1 MRNAFRSTAALVS
14 LLLMA
19 QMTSA
24 DEFSPD
30 SIKSIMRKVA
40 RYSFQQYGGGTAAG
54 INRNWDGG
62 TIYTGIMGV
71 YRVTQ
76 DRQWLDSVDKWGANW
91 GWTWGGG
98 SSPDDY
104 CCLQTY
110 CERYIV
116 DPVSANVAKYTPA
129 KAIFDN
135 QLTTPVTN
143 MFGYIDALY
152 MGPPGL
158 AMIGSITGNRQY
170 FDSLLSA
177 WNSLK
182 KKVFDTTYG
191 LWWRDASFV
200 NSKTPTLKNPSFWG
214 PGNAWVMGGWIRSL
228 KYMPDNYPKKA
239 QWVLDFKEF
248 CDTIKSKQ
256 QPDGMWRTSLYE
268 PTEFPDPEAGSTS
281 FFSYAFSLGVVLG
294 ILDANVYT
302 PVIRKAWSALVNCV
316 DATGK
321 VQRCQPWSN
330 APGSVGLNNTPEG
343 QGALMLAGEG
353 VINLLATS
361 TKNNNRFSLQ
371 ESERSRVNP
380 RNILARFS
388 NDNRSVVVPANT
400 VSLTV
405 FDMQGRSVWKKDVS
419 CIPEGQKVTLP
430 RDLSAKGIFYFRF
443 D

>member
-1 MRNAFRSTAALVS
+1 MKRLLCIASLGTV
-14 LLLMA
+14 LLLA
-19 QMTSA
+19 GA
-24 DEFSPD
+24 GYGDEFSPD

-40 RYSFQQYGGGTAAG
+40 KYSFQQYGGGTAAG

-76 DRQWLDSVDKWGANW
+76 DRQWLDSIDNWGTKW

-98 SSPDDY
+98 GSPDDY

-116 DPVSANVAKYTPA
+116 DPVSANVAKYTPT

-135 QLTTPVTN
+135 QLRTPVTN

-158 AMIGSITGNRQY
+158 AMIGSITGSQQY
-170 FDSLLSA
+170 FDSLFSA

-182 KKVFDTTYG
+182 KKAFDTTYG
-191 LWWRDASFV
+191 LWWRDANFV

-228 KYMPDNYPKKA
+228 KYIPDSYPKKS
-239 QWVLDFKEF
+239 QWVQDFKHF

-268 PTEFPDPEAGSTS
+268 PTEFPDPEAGSTA
-281 FFSYAFSLGVVLG
+281 FFSNAFSLGIVYG
-294 ILDANVYT
+294 WLDVNVYG
-302 PVIRKAWSALVNCV
+302 PVVRKAWSALVKCV

-321 VQRCQPWSN
+321 VQRCQPWSL
-330 APGSVGLNNTPEG
+330 APGVVGLNNTPEG

-353 VINLLATS
+353 VLSIVTS
-361 TKNNNRFSLQ
+361 TTINQRKFSCRETQNGNIRTGTFLSCFSHENR
-371 ESERSRVNP
+371 P
-380 RNILARFS
+380 II
-388 NDNRSVVVPANT
+388 VPTNA

-405 FDMQGRSVWKKDVS
+405 FDVHGRLVWKKDAS
-419 CIPEGQKVTLP
+419 CFSEGQKVILP
-430 RDLSAKGIFYFRF
+430 RALSARGVFYFRF